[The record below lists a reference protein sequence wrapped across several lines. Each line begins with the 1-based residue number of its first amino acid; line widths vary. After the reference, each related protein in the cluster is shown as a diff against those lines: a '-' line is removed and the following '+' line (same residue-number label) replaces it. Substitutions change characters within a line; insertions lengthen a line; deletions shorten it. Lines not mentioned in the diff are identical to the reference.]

1 MRRTTT
7 IALSVSL
14 SLAAPAA
21 MAAFAQAGSQQQVK
35 LATGTWW
42 GAPGD
47 LVEITFKDQLST
59 RTMQATVRSIDAQKG
74 ILSIEAQFD
83 GKKTSTR
90 PVFTSSIVS
99 MKTLGAG
106 SAPAAPVAD
115 SPKAPAAPKAPADAG
130 KQPATKAGGSTAP
143 AAPAAAAPGGTG
155 KASGKTDK
163 EGYPLDETGYRI
175 SPKKGAFVLPWKG
188 PVGQTARN
196 EEMEAVAKEADKW
209 GPGQIIILDIDSPG
223 GLVTEIFEISE
234 SLGNIRKRHRVVAWV
249 REAISAAACTSMHC
263 DEIYFRTVGS
273 LGAST
278 MIAGANTVYGE
289 QLEAFKR
296 EIGDVIE
303 QNGRPRMVFDAMV
316 LAKDVLTYT
325 KDPVTG
331 KVTWHNKVT
340 GLPGEVVLS
349 NEKDNLVFTASTA
362 LDSGFSKGTADT
374 EAQLAVLLG
383 LPEWYE
389 VSDYGR
395 KLAAGWQK
403 LFEDCEKDIDL
414 QLNLLNVPKAGGEI
428 EQVNAEIRTLE
439 RLLSWLK
446 RCEPCAEG
454 KGLDKERL
462 ERALKDARKRLADLR
477 RAQQ

>member
-1 MRRTTT
+1 
-7 IALSVSL
+7 
-14 SLAAPAA
+14 
-21 MAAFAQAGSQQQVK
+21 
-35 LATGTWW
+35 
-42 GAPGD
+42 
-47 LVEITFKDQLST
+47 
-59 RTMQATVRSIDAQKG
+59 
-74 ILSIEAQFD
+74 
-83 GKKTSTR
+83 
-90 PVFTSSIVS
+90 
-99 MKTLGAG
+99 
-106 SAPAAPVAD
+106 
-115 SPKAPAAPKAPADAG
+115 
-130 KQPATKAGGSTAP
+130 
-143 AAPAAAAPGGTG
+143 
-155 KASGKTDK
+155 
-163 EGYPLDETGYRI
+163 
-175 SPKKGAFVLPWKG
+175 
-188 PVGQTARN
+188 
-196 EEMEAVAKEADKW
+196 
-209 GPGQIIILDIDSPG
+209 
-223 GLVTEIFEISE
+223 
-234 SLGNIRKRHRVVAWV
+234 
-249 REAISAAACTSMHC
+249 
-263 DEIYFRTVGS
+263 
-273 LGAST
+273 
-278 MIAGANTVYGE
+278 
-289 QLEAFKR
+289 
-296 EIGDVIE
+296 
-303 QNGRPRMVFDAMV
+303 MVFDAMV